1 VRAATLIATNFLR
14 ENRWAI
20 VLLMVWAF
28 GSGIGAV
35 LSVHSSLDDAM
46 FFLHQQAAYSVFFS
60 VFLAASAIYNQR
72 RSRRILA
79 VLSKGIGRSE
89 YLGGIVL
96 GFTAVSAMYT
106 LALAITGA
114 WTFAA
119 AGANPL
125 VIVPLAI
132 ILFVAS
138 TLAGTTALLFS
149 TIFNPLLT
157 LAATSAAL
165 GAAAF
170 FAHTVPI
177 ILPAYSL
184 LERVM
189 TFGLQ
194 QDFEIKWTLVVW
206 ALIEAV
212 ALWGIASA
220 IFSRRDIAVP
230 VE

>member
-1 VRAATLIATNFLR
+1 VRAASLIAVNFLR

-79 VLSKGIGRSE
+79 VLSKGISRTE

-96 GFTAVSAMYT
+96 GFMAVSAMYT
-106 LALAITGA
+106 FALILTGA
-114 WTFAA
+114 ATFAT
-119 AGANPL
+119 AGANP
-125 VIVPLAI
+125 VAIIPLALV
-132 ILFVAS
+132 LFVAS
-138 TLAGTTALLFS
+138 TLAGTTALMYS
-149 TIFNPLLT
+149 TLFNPLLT
-157 LAATSAAL
+157 LAATSATL
-165 GAAAF
+165 GGAAF
-170 FAHTVPI
+170 FARAIPT

-184 LERVM
+184 LETVM
-189 TFGLQ
+189 TFELHRGYQ
-194 QDFEIKWTLVVW
+194 INWMTVGW
-206 ALIEAV
+206 AAIEAV
-212 ALWGIASA
+212 ALWGLASA
-220 IFSRRDIAVP
+220 IFSRRDIAVS

>member
-1 VRAATLIATNFLR
+1 MRPASLIAVNFLR

-20 VLLMVWAF
+20 VLLMLWAF

-79 VLSKGIGRSE
+79 VLSKGVRRSE

-96 GFTAVSAMYT
+96 GFMAVSAMYT

-114 WTFAA
+114 ATFAA

-125 VIVPLAI
+125 AIVPLAI
-132 ILFVAS
+132 VLFVAS
-138 TLAGTTALLFS
+138 TLAGTTALMFS
-149 TIFNPLLT
+149 TFFNPLLT
-157 LAATSAAL
+157 LAATSATL
-165 GAAAF
+165 GGAAF
-170 FAHTVPI
+170 LTQQVPAV
-177 ILPAYSL
+177 LPAYSL
-184 LERVM
+184 LEAVM
-189 TFGLQ
+189 TFDLHRGA
-194 QDFEIKWTLVVW
+194 EIHW
-206 ALIEAV
+206 ATVTWAALEAV
-212 ALWGIASA
+212 VLWGVASA
-220 IFSRRDIAVP
+220 IFSRRDVAVP

>member
-1 VRAATLIATNFLR
+1 MRPAALIAANFLR

-20 VLLMVWAF
+20 VLLMIWAV

-35 LSVHSSLDDAM
+35 FSVHSSLDDAM

-79 VLSKGIGRSE
+79 VLSKGISRSE

-96 GFTAVSAMYT
+96 GFMAVAAMCSI
-106 LALAITGA
+106 ALSITGA
-114 WTFAA
+114 WAFSV
-119 AGANPL
+119 AGVNPL
-125 VIVPLAI
+125 SIVPLAI
-132 ILFVAS
+132 VLFVAS

-149 TIFNPLLT
+149 TVFNPLLT
-157 LAATSAAL
+157 LAATSATL
-165 GAAAF
+165 GAAAYIGREIP
-170 FAHTVPI
+170 AV
-177 ILPAYSL
+177 LPAYAL
-184 LERVM
+184 LQRVM
-189 TFGLQ
+189 S
-194 QDFEIKWTLVVW
+194 FELHRGIQVSWTSVAWGAV
-206 ALIEAV
+206 EAI

-220 IFSRRDIAVP
+220 IFARRDIAVS